1 MTNQEIDKTAKIV
14 MITWQDRLRVLS
26 VLGALLYADLRFEHF
41 GAAVLGLLLTSGMTA
56 VVLVWIDEARGR

>member
-1 MTNQEIDKTAKIV
+1 
-14 MITWQDRLRVLS
+14 MITWQDRLRVLA

-41 GAAVLGLLLTSGMTA
+41 GATVLGLLLTSGMTV